1 MFFEANAT
9 LMSNQLRKLI
19 EESLYQYKEFF
30 NRFKKTR
37 LMSAKDI
44 IDNDKKSDTL
54 L

>member
-19 EESLYQYKEFF
+19 EESLFQYKEFF
-30 NRFKKTR
+30 NRFKKSK
-37 LMSAKDI
+37 LLSAMDI
-44 IDNDKKSDTL
+44 IENDKKSDTL